1 VGSAGV
7 LLPNLEARLVVDD
20 DVKGDIDAAEG
31 ERGELWLRGSTIMKV
46 YLSFRNNVTP
56 FMLTTRQ

>member
-20 DVKGDIDAAEG
+20 DGKGDIDATEG

-46 YLSFRNNVTP
+46 YLFFRNNVTP